1 MNMSLDGLIS
11 TGLNASFSPM
21 VELMTKTASP
31 QLKSTKIL
39 IVLNGKGGVGKTTTA
54 INLAAIFGEQHR
66 VLLVDAD
73 AQGSASWW
81 VKQSEGRDLGF
92 ETTVLTNLTGVSRKQ
107 WADYDIVVVDMP
119 PALDSIAL
127 AAIMPIADYLV
138 LPTPP
143 APMDL
148 AALIRTVRQVVIPSQ
163 ITHRVLLTKVNSR
176 GLREAQEAQQTLLQ
190 CQIPV
195 YYTVIRNLKIHERAA
210 MAGLPITQYKNSA
223 AAPAAA
229 DYRCVVN
236 EIWKDW
242 S

>member
-1 MNMSLDGLIS
+1 
-11 TGLNASFSPM
+11 M
-21 VELMTKTASP
+21 VKKTLAP
-31 QLKSTKIL
+31 VPPKLKSTKIA

-54 INLAAIFGEQHR
+54 INLAAIFGEERR

-73 AQGSASWW
+73 PQGSASWW

-92 ETTVLTNLTGVSRKQ
+92 ETTVLTDLTGVSRQQ
-107 WADYDIVVVDMP
+107 WSNYEIVVVDMP

-127 AAIMPIADYLV
+127 AAILPIADYLV

-148 AALIRTVRQVVIPSQ
+148 AALIRTVRQVVIPAQ
-163 ITHRVLLTKVNSR
+163 INHRVLLTKVNPR
-176 GLREAQEAQQTLLQ
+176 GLREAQEAQQTLLE

-210 MAGLPITQYKNSA
+210 MAGLPISQYKGQA

-242 S
+242 SQI

>member
-1 MNMSLDGLIS
+1 
-11 TGLNASFSPM
+11 
-21 VELMTKTASP
+21 MTKTTLP
-31 QLKSTKIL
+31 KLNSTKIL

-54 INLAAIFGEQHR
+54 VNLADLFAETHR

-73 AQGSASWW
+73 PQGSASWW
-81 VKQSEGRDLGF
+81 VKQSDTQLGF
-92 ETTVLTNLTGVSRKQ
+92 AHTAISDLNTVTRKQ
-107 WADYDIVVVDMP
+107 WADYQIVVIDMP
-119 PALDSIAL
+119 PALDSTAL
-127 AAIMPIADYLV
+127 AKLLPIADYLV

-148 AALIRTVRQVVIPSQ
+148 AALIRTVRQVVLPAN

-176 GLREAQEAQQTLLQ
+176 GLREAQEAQQTLLE

-210 MAGLPITQYKNSA
+210 LAGLPIGQCKGQA
-223 AAPAAA
+223 AATAAA
-229 DYRCVVN
+229 DYRSVVN

>member
-1 MNMSLDGLIS
+1 
-11 TGLNASFSPM
+11 M
-21 VELMTKTASP
+21 VELITVPVLPK
-31 QLKSTKIL
+31 LNSTKIT

-54 INLAAIFGEQHR
+54 VNLAAIFAEHHR

-73 AQGSASWW
+73 PQGSASWW
-81 VKQSEGRDLGF
+81 VKQSKGRDLGF
-92 ETTVLTNLTGVSRKQ
+92 ETTVLTDLTGVSRQQ
-107 WADYDIVVVDMP
+107 WSDYDIVVVDMP

-127 AAIMPIADYLV
+127 AAIMPVADYLV

-148 AALIRTVRQVVIPSQ
+148 AALIRTVRQVVMPSQ

-210 MAGLPITQYKNSA
+210 MAGLPISQYKGQA

>member
-1 MNMSLDGLIS
+1 MIKPTPPKLD
-11 TGLNASFSPM
+11 
-21 VELMTKTASP
+21 
-31 QLKSTKIL
+31 STKIL
-39 IVLNGKGGVGKTTTA
+39 VVLNGKGGVGKTTTA

-73 AQGSASWW
+73 TQGSASWW
-81 VKQSEGRDLGF
+81 VKQSEGQDLGF
-92 ETTVLTNLTGVSRKQ
+92 ETTAFNNLTGVSRGQ

-119 PALDSIAL
+119 PALESVAL
-127 AAIMPIADYLV
+127 GAILPIADYLV

-148 AALIRTVRQVVIPSQ
+148 AALIRTVRQVVIPTQ

-176 GLREAQEAQQTLLQ
+176 GLREAQEAQQTLLE

-210 MAGLPITQYKNSA
+210 MAGLPISQYKGRI

>member
-1 MNMSLDGLIS
+1 
-11 TGLNASFSPM
+11 M
-21 VELMTKTASP
+21 VELMPKKTLP
-31 QLKSTKIL
+31 KLKSTKIL

-54 INLAAIFGEQHR
+54 INLAAIFGEDQR

-73 AQGSASWW
+73 TQGSASWW
-81 VKQSEGRDLGF
+81 VKQSEGQDLGF
-92 ETTVLTNLTGVSRKQ
+92 ETIVLTDLKGVNRNQ
-107 WADYDIVVVDMP
+107 WSDYDIVVVDMP
-119 PALDSIAL
+119 PALDSVAL

-148 AALIRTVRQVVIPSQ
+148 AALIRTVRQVVIPAQ
-163 ITHRVLLTKVNSR
+163 ISHRVLLTKVNSR

-195 YYTVIRNLKIHERAA
+195 YYTVIRNLKIHEHAA
-210 MAGLPITQYKNSA
+210 MMGLPISKFKSQA

>member
-1 MNMSLDGLIS
+1 MIKATPPKLD
-11 TGLNASFSPM
+11 
-21 VELMTKTASP
+21 
-31 QLKSTKIL
+31 STKIL
-39 IVLNGKGGVGKTTTA
+39 LVLNGKGGVGKTTTA

-81 VKQSEGRDLGF
+81 VKQSDGRDLGF
-92 ETTVLTNLTGVSRKQ
+92 ETTALTNLNGVNRGQ

-119 PALDSIAL
+119 PALESVAL
-127 AAIMPIADYLV
+127 GAILPIADYLV

-148 AALIRTVRQVVIPSQ
+148 AALIRTVRQVVIPTQ

-176 GLREAQEAQQTLLQ
+176 GLREAQEAQQTLLE

-210 MAGLPITQYKNSA
+210 MAGLPISQYKGRI

>member
-1 MNMSLDGLIS
+1 MTTLPK
-11 TGLNASFSPM
+11 LN
-21 VELMTKTASP
+21 
-31 QLKSTKIL
+31 STKIL

-54 INLAAIFGEQHR
+54 INLAALFAETHR

-73 AQGSASWW
+73 PQGSASWW
-81 VKQSEGRDLGF
+81 VKQSDRDLGF
-92 ETTVLTNLTGVSRKQ
+92 ETTTVADLTAVSRQQ
-107 WADYDIVVVDMP
+107 WSGYNIVVIDMP
-119 PALDSIAL
+119 PALDSAAL
-127 AAIMPIADYLV
+127 SKFLPLADYLL

-148 AALIRTVRQVVIPSQ
+148 AALIRTVRQVVIPAK

-176 GLREAQEAQQTLLQ
+176 GLREAQEAQQTLLE

-210 MAGLPITQYKNSA
+210 LAGLPICQVKGLSA
-223 AAPAAA
+223 ADADA
-229 DYRCVVN
+229 DYRSVVK

>member
-1 MNMSLDGLIS
+1 MTTALPPK
-11 TGLNASFSPM
+11 LN
-21 VELMTKTASP
+21 
-31 QLKSTKIL
+31 STKIT

-54 INLAAIFGEQHR
+54 INLAALFAEHHR

-73 AQGSASWW
+73 PQGSASWW

-92 ETTVLTNLTGVSRKQ
+92 ETTALTDLTGVNRKQ

-119 PALDSIAL
+119 PALDSVAL
-127 AAIMPIADYLV
+127 AAIMPVADYLV

-148 AALIRTVRQVVIPSQ
+148 AALIRTVRQVVIPAQ
-163 ITHRVLLTKVNSR
+163 VTHRVLLTKVNSR

-210 MAGLPITQYKNSA
+210 MAGLPISQYKSQA

>member
-1 MNMSLDGLIS
+1 MTTLPK
-11 TGLNASFSPM
+11 LN
-21 VELMTKTASP
+21 
-31 QLKSTKIL
+31 STKIL

-54 INLAAIFGEQHR
+54 INLADLFAQTHR

-73 AQGSASWW
+73 PQGSASWW
-81 VKQSEGRDLGF
+81 LRQSDRDLGF
-92 ETTVLTNLTGVSRKQ
+92 DSTVVSDLATVSREQ
-107 WADYDIVVVDMP
+107 WADYDIVTIDMP
-119 PALDSIAL
+119 PALDSVAL
-127 AAIMPIADYLV
+127 AKLLPMADYLL

-148 AALIRTVRQVVIPSQ
+148 AALIRTVRQVVIPAK

-176 GLREAQEAQQTLLQ
+176 GLREAQEAQQTLLE

-210 MAGLPITQYKNSA
+210 LAGLPISQCKGQSA
-223 AAPAAA
+223 ADAAA

>member
-1 MNMSLDGLIS
+1 
-11 TGLNASFSPM
+11 M
-21 VELMTKTASP
+21 VELMTVPVLPKLDA
-31 QLKSTKIL
+31 TKIT

-54 INLAAIFGEQHR
+54 VNLAAIFAEHHR

-73 AQGSASWW
+73 PQGSASWW
-81 VKQSEGRDLGF
+81 VRQSEGRDLGF
-92 ETTVLTNLTGVSRKQ
+92 ETIVLTDFTGVSRQQ
-107 WADYDIVVVDMP
+107 WSDYDIVVVDMP

-163 ITHRVLLTKVNSR
+163 ITHRVLLTKVNAR

-210 MAGLPITQYKNSA
+210 MAGLPISQYKGQA

>member
-1 MNMSLDGLIS
+1 
-11 TGLNASFSPM
+11 M
-21 VELMTKTASP
+21 VKMMTAPVLPKLS
-31 QLKSTKIL
+31 STKIM

-54 INLAAIFGEQHR
+54 INLAAIFAEDRR

-73 AQGSASWW
+73 PQGSASWW

-92 ETTVLTNLTGVSRKQ
+92 ETVVLTDLSGVNRKQ
-107 WADYDIVVVDMP
+107 WSKYDIVVVDMP
-119 PALDSIAL
+119 PALDSTAL
-127 AAIMPIADYLV
+127 AAILPIADYLL

-148 AALIRTVRQVVIPSQ
+148 AALIRTVRQVVIPTKIS
-163 ITHRVLLTKVNSR
+163 HRVLLTKVNSR
-176 GLREAQEAQQTLLQ
+176 GLREAQEAQQTLLE

-210 MAGLPITQYKNSA
+210 MAGLPISHYKGQV

>member
-1 MNMSLDGLIS
+1 
-11 TGLNASFSPM
+11 
-21 VELMTKTASP
+21 MTTQP
-31 QLKSTKIL
+31 QLNSTKIL

-54 INLAAIFGEQHR
+54 INLAALFAETHR

-73 AQGSASWW
+73 PQGSASWW
-81 VKQSEGRDLGF
+81 VKQSNRDLGF
-92 ETTVLTNLTGVSRKQ
+92 ETAVVTKLTDITRKQ
-107 WADYDIVVVDMP
+107 WVNYQIVVIDMP
-119 PALDSIAL
+119 PALDSVAL
-127 AAIMPIADYLV
+127 AQLLPIADYLL

-148 AALIRTVRQVVIPSQ
+148 AALIRTVRQVVLPAK

-176 GLREAQEAQQTLLQ
+176 GLREAQEAQQTLLE

-210 MAGLPITQYKNSA
+210 LVGLPISQCKGQA
-223 AAPAAA
+223 AAIAAA
-229 DYRCVVN
+229 DYRGVVN

>member
-1 MNMSLDGLIS
+1 
-11 TGLNASFSPM
+11 
-21 VELMTKTASP
+21 MTTLPK
-31 QLKSTKIL
+31 LKSTKIL

-54 INLAAIFGEQHR
+54 VNLADLFAETHR

-73 AQGSASWW
+73 PQGSASWW
-81 VKQSEGRDLGF
+81 VKQSDSQLGF
-92 ETTVLTNLTGVSRKQ
+92 VTTAIADLNSVSRKQ
-107 WADYDIVVVDMP
+107 WSDYEIVVVDMP
-119 PALDSIAL
+119 PALDSAAL
-127 AAIMPIADYLV
+127 AKLLPLADYLL

-148 AALIRTVRQVVIPSQ
+148 AALIRTVRQVVLPAKIA
-163 ITHRVLLTKVNSR
+163 HRVLLTKVNSR
-176 GLREAQEAQQTLLQ
+176 GLREAQEAQQTLLE

-210 MAGLPITQYKNSA
+210 LSGLPIGQCKGQA
-223 AAPAAA
+223 AATAAA
-229 DYRCVVN
+229 DYRSVVN

>member
-1 MNMSLDGLIS
+1 
-11 TGLNASFSPM
+11 M
-21 VELMTKTASP
+21 VDLMTVPVPPK
-31 QLKSTKIL
+31 LKATKIT

-54 INLAAIFGEQHR
+54 VNLAAIFAEHHR

-73 AQGSASWW
+73 PQGSASWW
-81 VKQSEGRDLGF
+81 IEQSEGRDLGF
-92 ETTVLTNLTGVSRKQ
+92 ETTVLTDLTGVSRQQ
-107 WADYDIVVVDMP
+107 WSDYDIVVVDMP

-127 AAIMPIADYLV
+127 AAIMPVADYLV

-148 AALIRTVRQVVIPSQ
+148 AALIRTIRQVVIPSQ

-210 MAGLPITQYKNSA
+210 MAGLPISQYKGPA

>member
-1 MNMSLDGLIS
+1 
-11 TGLNASFSPM
+11 M
-21 VELMTKTASP
+21 VELMTTPAPPK
-31 QLKSTKIL
+31 LNSTKIT

-54 INLAAIFGEQHR
+54 VNLAALFAEHHR

-73 AQGSASWW
+73 PQGSASWW

-92 ETTVLTNLTGVSRKQ
+92 ETRVLTNFTGVNRQQ

-119 PALDSIAL
+119 PALDSVAL
-127 AAIMPIADYLV
+127 GAIMPIADYLV

-163 ITHRVLLTKVNSR
+163 IAHRVLLTKVNSR

-210 MAGLPITQYKNSA
+210 MAGLPISQYKGQA

-236 EIWKDW
+236 EIWTDW
-242 S
+242 SQI